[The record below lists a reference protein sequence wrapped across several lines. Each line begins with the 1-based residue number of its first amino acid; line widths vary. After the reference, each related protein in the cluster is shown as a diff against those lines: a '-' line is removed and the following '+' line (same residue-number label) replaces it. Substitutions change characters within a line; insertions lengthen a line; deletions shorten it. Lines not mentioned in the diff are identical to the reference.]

1 MQGVVRAGANDYR
14 VTMYKTFT
22 IPLNLLCTQFDSNP
36 MLYLNALNN
45 SQLQFTI
52 DFQDATVAKIFGTAG
67 PNAGA
72 VAYNVVTPLIFDD
85 SLTGIVDIGIKTIN
99 KNDKSYQDD
108 LRDQGLLKWG
118 FKPYDCLSIATRF
131 PTNGRVYE

>member
-1 MQGVVRAGANDYR
+1 MYCEFLPYAIYNGEKCYITYADNFDLTSMQGVVRAGANDYR

-108 LRDQGLLKWG
+108 LRD
-118 FKPYDCLSIATRF
+118 
-131 PTNGRVYE
+131 